1 MSESRESSSRLR
13 QWVLAHP
20 LIAFPLAYLGW
31 AYLFWMPLFFSGS
44 SVWAFPNILWFL
56 IGGASPIIA
65 GLGLA
70 ALTGGKAQLRDIG
83 QRLLDWRRIPALW
96 WLLIVLFW
104 LAFDLAMAAVALLL
118 GITGAPLDVN
128 WSLFTDPGT
137 LLFLLLLSFV
147 FPAVEELGLRGY
159 YLDKLQERLGTT
171 VAGLI
176 NGAVWAIW
184 HAPFVLFPGY
194 YDNTTFNP
202 ALSWW
207 LPMIICH
214 TLLIVQVYNRTGRS
228 ILAVLIFHGMMNFTG
243 EWLRISPD
251 MYPFMLSGNLML
263 AVLLI
268 LRWQNSKT
276 HDTGSDVHR

>member
-1 MSESRESSSRLR
+1 MSESRESSNRLR

-20 LIAFPLAYLGW
+20 LMAFPLAYLGW

-118 GITGAPLDVN
+118 GITDAPLDVN